1 MLGTRRACYRRG
13 VLSAAA
19 TSENPPTADSVEER
33 ILDAA
38 LVQFERVGVRK
49 TTIEDIARAADVDRA
64 TVYRRIGSR
73 DDVVS
78 AAFERE
84 VRRLLVDLS
93 EIPAR
98 HDVFDD
104 IVVDVFTTVITRW
117 RAHPLVERLL
127 TLEADRLLPQLTV
140 DGASF
145 FLLSVTASTEIL
157 RKVLEDGRFPD
168 IPDLGARVEVVCR
181 VVHSLILQP
190 VGTIDTDS
198 EQALA
203 SFARTYVVPILVAG
217 V

>member
-1 MLGTRRACYRRG
+1 MLST
-13 VLSAAA
+13 AA
-19 TSENPPTADSVEER
+19 TSGNSPTADSVEER

-49 TTIEDIARAADVDRA
+49 TTIEDIAKAADVDRA

-84 VRRLLVDLS
+84 VRRLLVDLG

-98 HDVFDD
+98 HDTFDD

-145 FLLSVTASTEIL
+145 FLLSVAASAEII
-157 RKVLEDGRFPD
+157 RKVLEDNRFPD

-190 VGTIDTDS
+190 VGTIDTGS

-203 SFARTYVVPILVAG
+203 SFARTYVLPILVPG
-217 V
+217 S

>member
-1 MLGTRRACYRRG
+1 MLST
-13 VLSAAA
+13 AA
-19 TSENPPTADSVEER
+19 TSGNSPTADSVEER

-49 TTIEDIARAADVDRA
+49 TTIEDIAKAADVDRA

-84 VRRLLVDLS
+84 VRRLLVDLG

-98 HDVFDD
+98 HDTFDD

-145 FLLSVTASTEIL
+145 FLLSVAASTEII
-157 RKVLEDGRFPD
+157 RKVLEDNRFPD
-168 IPDLGARVEVVCR
+168 ILDLGARVEVVCR

-190 VGTIDTDS
+190 VGTIDTGS

-203 SFARTYVVPILVAG
+203 SFARTYVLPILVPG
-217 V
+217 S

>member
-1 MLGTRRACYRRG
+1 MLST
-13 VLSAAA
+13 AA
-19 TSENPPTADSVEER
+19 TSGDSPTDSVEER

-38 LVQFERVGVRK
+38 LIQFQQVGVRK
-49 TTIEDIARAADVDRA
+49 TTVEDIARAADVDRA

-73 DDVVS
+73 DDVVR

-84 VRRLLVDLS
+84 VRRLLEDLR

-98 HDVFDD
+98 HDRFDD
-104 IVVDVFTTVITRW
+104 IVVEVFSTVITRW

-145 FLLSVTASTEIL
+145 FLLSVAASTEIIA
-157 RKVLEDGRFPD
+157 KVLEDNRFPE
-168 IPDLGARVEVVCR
+168 IPDLTARVEVVCR

-190 VGTIDTDS
+190 VGTVDTGSPD
-198 EQALA
+198 ALA
-203 SFARTYVVPILVAG
+203 AYARAYIVPILTR
-217 V
+217 

>member
-1 MLGTRRACYRRG
+1 MLST
-13 VLSAAA
+13 AA
-19 TSENPPTADSVEER
+19 TSENSPNADSVEER

-49 TTIEDIARAADVDRA
+49 TTIEDIAKAADVDRA

-84 VRRLLVDLS
+84 VRRLLADLS

-98 HDVFDD
+98 HDTFDG

-145 FLLSVTASTEIL
+145 FLISVAASTEIL
-157 RKVLEDGRFPD
+157 RKVLEDNRFPD
-168 IPDLGARVEVVCR
+168 IPDLSARVEVVCR

-190 VGTIDTDS
+190 VGTIDTGS

-203 SFARTYVVPILVAG
+203 AFARTYVVPILVAG
-217 V
+217 S

>member
-1 MLGTRRACYRRG
+1 MLST
-13 VLSAAA
+13 AA
-19 TSENPPTADSVEER
+19 TSGNSPTADSVEER

-64 TVYRRIGSR
+64 TIYRRIGSR

-84 VRRLLVDLS
+84 VRRLLADLG

-98 HDVFDD
+98 HDTFDD

-145 FLLSVTASTEIL
+145 FLLSVAASTEII
-157 RKVLEDGRFPD
+157 RKVLEGNRFPD
-168 IPDLGARVEVVCR
+168 IPDLSARVEVVCR

-190 VGTIDTDS
+190 VGTIDTGS

-203 SFARTYVVPILVAG
+203 AFARAYVVPILVTG
-217 V
+217 S

>member
-1 MLGTRRACYRRG
+1 MLST
-13 VLSAAA
+13 AA
-19 TSENPPTADSVEER
+19 TSGNSPTADSVEER

-49 TTIEDIARAADVDRA
+49 TTIEDIAKAADVDRA

-73 DDVVS
+73 DDVVR

-84 VRRLLVDLS
+84 VRRLLVDLG

-98 HDVFDD
+98 HDTFDD

-145 FLLSVTASTEIL
+145 FLLSVAASTEIL
-157 RKVLEDGRFPD
+157 RKVLEDSRFPD
-168 IPDLGARVEVVCR
+168 IPDLSARVEVACR

-190 VGTIDTDS
+190 VGTIDTGS

-203 SFARTYVVPILVAG
+203 AFARTYVVPILVAG
-217 V
+217 S

>member
-1 MLGTRRACYRRG
+1 MIGDRSACYRRV
-13 VLSAAA
+13 VLSTAA
-19 TSENPPTADSVEER
+19 TSGDSPTDSVEER

-38 LVQFERVGVRK
+38 LIQFQQVGVRK

-73 DDVVS
+73 DDVVR

-84 VRRLLVDLS
+84 VRRLLEDLR

-98 HDVFDD
+98 HDRFDD
-104 IVVDVFTTVITRW
+104 IVVEVFSTVITRW

-145 FLLSVTASTEIL
+145 FLLSVAASTEIIA
-157 RKVLEDGRFPD
+157 KVLEDNRFPE
-168 IPDLGARVEVVCR
+168 IPDLTARVEVVCR

-190 VGTIDTDS
+190 VGTVDTGSPD
-198 EQALA
+198 ALA
-203 SFARTYVVPILVAG
+203 AYARAYIVPILTR
-217 V
+217 

>member
-1 MLGTRRACYRRG
+1 M
-13 VLSAAA
+13 LSAAA
-19 TSENPPTADSVEER
+19 TSGNSPTADSVEER

-49 TTIEDIARAADVDRA
+49 TTIEDIAKAADVDRA

-84 VRRLLVDLS
+84 VRRLLADLG

-98 HDVFDD
+98 HDTFDD

-145 FLLSVTASTEIL
+145 FLLSVAASTEIL
-157 RKVLEDGRFPD
+157 RKVLEDSRFPD
-168 IPDLGARVEVVCR
+168 IPDLSARVEVVCR

-190 VGTIDTDS
+190 VGTIDTGS

-203 SFARTYVVPILVAG
+203 AFARTYVVPILVAG
-217 V
+217 L

>member
-1 MLGTRRACYRRG
+1 MVIGDRSACYRRV
-13 VLSAAA
+13 VLSTAA
-19 TSENPPTADSVEER
+19 TSGDSPTDSVEER

-38 LVQFERVGVRK
+38 LIQFQQVGVRK

-73 DDVVS
+73 DDVVR

-84 VRRLLVDLS
+84 VRRLLEDLR

-98 HDVFDD
+98 HDRFDD
-104 IVVDVFTTVITRW
+104 IVVEVFSTVITRW

-145 FLLSVTASTEIL
+145 FLLSVAASTEIIA
-157 RKVLEDGRFPD
+157 KVLEDNRFPE
-168 IPDLGARVEVVCR
+168 IPDLTARVEVVCR

-190 VGTIDTDS
+190 VGTVDTGSPD
-198 EQALA
+198 ALA
-203 SFARTYVVPILVAG
+203 AYARAYIVPILTR
-217 V
+217 

>member
-1 MLGTRRACYRRG
+1 MLST
-13 VLSAAA
+13 AA
-19 TSENPPTADSVEER
+19 TSGDSPTDSVEER

-38 LVQFERVGVRK
+38 LIQFQQVGVRK
-49 TTIEDIARAADVDRA
+49 TTVEDIARAADVDRA

-73 DDVVS
+73 DDVVR

-84 VRRLLVDLS
+84 VRRLLEDLR

-98 HDVFDD
+98 HDRFDD
-104 IVVDVFTTVITRW
+104 IVVEVFSTVITRW

-145 FLLSVTASTEIL
+145 FLLSVAASTEIIG
-157 RKVLEDGRFPD
+157 KVLEDNRFPE
-168 IPDLGARVEVVCR
+168 IPDLAARVEVVCR

-190 VGTIDTDS
+190 VGTVDTGSPD
-198 EQALA
+198 ALA
-203 SFARTYVVPILVAG
+203 AYARAYIVPILTR
-217 V
+217 

>member
-1 MLGTRRACYRRG
+1 MLST
-13 VLSAAA
+13 AA
-19 TSENPPTADSVEER
+19 TSGNSPTADSVEER

-49 TTIEDIARAADVDRA
+49 TTIEDIAKAADVDRA

-84 VRRLLVDLS
+84 VRRLLVDLG

-98 HDVFDD
+98 HDTFDD

-145 FLLSVTASTEIL
+145 FLLSVAASTEII
-157 RKVLEDGRFPD
+157 RKVLEDNRFPD

-190 VGTIDTDS
+190 VGTIDTGS

-203 SFARTYVVPILVAG
+203 AFARTYVLPILVPES
-217 V
+217 

>member
-1 MLGTRRACYRRG
+1 MLST
-13 VLSAAA
+13 AA
-19 TSENPPTADSVEER
+19 TSGDSPTDSVEER

-38 LVQFERVGVRK
+38 LIQFQQVGVRK

-73 DDVVS
+73 DDVVR

-84 VRRLLVDLS
+84 VRRLLEDLR

-98 HDVFDD
+98 HDRFDD
-104 IVVDVFTTVITRW
+104 IVVEVFSTVITRW

-145 FLLSVTASTEIL
+145 FLLSVAASTEIVA
-157 RKVLEDGRFPD
+157 KVLEDNRFPE
-168 IPDLGARVEVVCR
+168 IPDLTARVEVVCR

-190 VGTIDTDS
+190 VGTVDTGSPD
-198 EQALA
+198 ALA
-203 SFARTYVVPILVAG
+203 AYARAYIVPILTR
-217 V
+217 

>member
-1 MLGTRRACYRRG
+1 MLST
-13 VLSAAA
+13 AA
-19 TSENPPTADSVEER
+19 TSGNSPTADSVEER

-84 VRRLLVDLS
+84 VRRLLADLG

-98 HDVFDD
+98 HDTFDD

-145 FLLSVTASTEIL
+145 FLLSVAASTEII
-157 RKVLEDGRFPD
+157 RKVLDDNRFPD

-190 VGTIDTDS
+190 VGTIDTGS
-198 EQALA
+198 QQALA
-203 SFARTYVVPILVAG
+203 AFARAYVVPILVPG
-217 V
+217 S

>member
-1 MLGTRRACYRRG
+1 MLST
-13 VLSAAA
+13 AA
-19 TSENPPTADSVEER
+19 TSGNSPTADSVEER

-49 TTIEDIARAADVDRA
+49 TTIEDIAKAADVDRA

-84 VRRLLVDLS
+84 VRRLLVDLG

-98 HDVFDD
+98 HDTFDD

-145 FLLSVTASTEIL
+145 FLLSVAASTEII
-157 RKVLEDGRFPD
+157 RKVLADNRFPD

-190 VGTIDTDS
+190 VGTIDTGS
-198 EQALA
+198 GQALA
-203 SFARTYVVPILVAG
+203 AFARTYVLPILVPG
-217 V
+217 S

>member
-1 MLGTRRACYRRG
+1 MLST
-13 VLSAAA
+13 AA
-19 TSENPPTADSVEER
+19 TSGNSPTADSVEER

-49 TTIEDIARAADVDRA
+49 TTIEDIAKAADVDRA

-84 VRRLLVDLS
+84 VRRLLADLG

-98 HDVFDD
+98 HDSFDD

-145 FLLSVTASTEIL
+145 FLLSVAASTEII
-157 RKVLEDGRFPD
+157 RKVLEDNRFPD
-168 IPDLGARVEVVCR
+168 IPDLSARVEVVCR

-190 VGTIDTDS
+190 VGTIDTGS

-203 SFARTYVVPILVAG
+203 AFARAYVVPILVSG
-217 V
+217 P

>member
-1 MLGTRRACYRRG
+1 MLST
-13 VLSAAA
+13 AA
-19 TSENPPTADSVEER
+19 TSGNSPTADTVEER

-49 TTIEDIARAADVDRA
+49 TTIEDIAKAADVDRA

-84 VRRLLVDLS
+84 VRRLLVDLG

-98 HDVFDD
+98 HDTFDD

-145 FLLSVTASTEIL
+145 FLLSVAASTEII
-157 RKVLEDGRFPD
+157 RKVLEDNRFPD

-190 VGTIDTDS
+190 VGTIDTGS

-203 SFARTYVVPILVAG
+203 AFARTYVLPILVPG
-217 V
+217 S

>member
-1 MLGTRRACYRRG
+1 MLST
-13 VLSAAA
+13 AA
-19 TSENPPTADSVEER
+19 TSGNSPTADSVEER

-49 TTIEDIARAADVDRA
+49 TTIEDIAKAADVDRA

-84 VRRLLVDLS
+84 VRRLLVDLG

-98 HDVFDD
+98 HDTFDD

-145 FLLSVTASTEIL
+145 FLLSVAASTEII
-157 RKVLEDGRFPD
+157 RKVLEDNRFPD
-168 IPDLGARVEVVCR
+168 IPDLSARVEVVCR

-190 VGTIDTDS
+190 VGTIDTGS

-203 SFARTYVVPILVAG
+203 AFARTYVLPILVPG
-217 V
+217 S

>member
-1 MLGTRRACYRRG
+1 MLST
-13 VLSAAA
+13 AA
-19 TSENPPTADSVEER
+19 TSGDSPTDSVEER

-38 LVQFERVGVRK
+38 LIQFQQVGVRK
-49 TTIEDIARAADVDRA
+49 TTVEDIARAADVDRA

-73 DDVVS
+73 DDVVR

-84 VRRLLVDLS
+84 VRRLLEDLR

-98 HDVFDD
+98 HDRFDD
-104 IVVDVFTTVITRW
+104 IVVEVFSTVITRW

-145 FLLSVTASTEIL
+145 FLLSVAASTEIIAQ
-157 RKVLEDGRFPD
+157 VLEDNRFPE
-168 IPDLGARVEVVCR
+168 IPDLTARVEVVCR

-190 VGTIDTDS
+190 VGTVDTGSPD
-198 EQALA
+198 ALA
-203 SFARTYVVPILVAG
+203 AYARAYIVPILTR
-217 V
+217 

>member
-1 MLGTRRACYRRG
+1 MLST
-13 VLSAAA
+13 AA
-19 TSENPPTADSVEER
+19 TSENSPNFDSVEER

-49 TTIEDIARAADVDRA
+49 TTIEDIAKAADVDRA

-84 VRRLLVDLS
+84 VRRLLADLS

-98 HDVFDD
+98 HDTFDG

-145 FLLSVTASTEIL
+145 FLISVAASTEIL
-157 RKVLEDGRFPD
+157 RKVLEDNRFPD
-168 IPDLGARVEVVCR
+168 IPDLSARVEVVCR

-190 VGTIDTDS
+190 VGTIDTGS

-203 SFARTYVVPILVAG
+203 AFARTYVVPILVAG
-217 V
+217 S

>member
-1 MLGTRRACYRRG
+1 MLST
-13 VLSAAA
+13 AA
-19 TSENPPTADSVEER
+19 TSENSPTADSVEER

-49 TTIEDIARAADVDRA
+49 TTIEDIAKAADVDRA

-84 VRRLLVDLS
+84 VRRLLADLS

-98 HDVFDD
+98 HDTFDG

-145 FLLSVTASTEIL
+145 FLISVAASTEIL
-157 RKVLEDGRFPD
+157 RKVLEDNRFPD
-168 IPDLGARVEVVCR
+168 IPDLSARVEVVCR

-190 VGTIDTDS
+190 VGTIDTGS

-203 SFARTYVVPILVAG
+203 AFARTYVVPILVAG
-217 V
+217 S

>member
-1 MLGTRRACYRRG
+1 MLST
-13 VLSAAA
+13 AA
-19 TSENPPTADSVEER
+19 TSGDSPTADSVEER

-73 DDVVS
+73 DDVVR

-84 VRRLLVDLS
+84 VRGLLDDLR

-98 HDVFDD
+98 HEAFDD

-117 RAHPLVERLL
+117 RTHPLVERLL
-127 TLEADRLLPQLTV
+127 TLEADRILPQLTV
-140 DGASF
+140 EGGSF
-145 FLLSVTASTEIL
+145 FLLSVAASTEIL
-157 RKVLEDGRFPD
+157 GKVLEDNRFPA
-168 IPDLGARVEVVCR
+168 IPDLPARVEVVCR

-190 VGTIDTDS
+190 VGGIDTS
-198 EQALA
+198 SPAALA
-203 SFARTYVVPILVAG
+203 AFARAYVVPILTR
-217 V
+217 

>member
-1 MLGTRRACYRRG
+1 MLST
-13 VLSAAA
+13 AA
-19 TSENPPTADSVEER
+19 TSGNSPTADSIEER

-49 TTIEDIARAADVDRA
+49 TTIEDIAKAADVDRA

-73 DDVVS
+73 DDVVR

-84 VRRLLVDLS
+84 VRRLLADLS

-98 HDVFDD
+98 HDTFDD

-145 FLLSVTASTEIL
+145 FLISVAASTDIL
-157 RKVLEDGRFPD
+157 RKVLEDSRFPD
-168 IPDLGARVEVVCR
+168 IPDLGARVEVACR

-190 VGTIDTDS
+190 VGTIDTGS

-203 SFARTYVVPILVAG
+203 AFARTYVVPILVAG
-217 V
+217 S

>member
-1 MLGTRRACYRRG
+1 MLST
-13 VLSAAA
+13 AA
-19 TSENPPTADSVEER
+19 TSGNSPTADSVEER

-84 VRRLLVDLS
+84 VRRLLADLG

-98 HDVFDD
+98 HDTFDD
-104 IVVDVFTTVITRW
+104 IVVDIFTTVITRW

-145 FLLSVTASTEIL
+145 FLLSVAASTEII
-157 RKVLEDGRFPD
+157 RKVLEDSRFPD
-168 IPDLGARVEVVCR
+168 IPDLSARVEVVCR

-190 VGTIDTDS
+190 VGTIDTGS

-203 SFARTYVVPILVAG
+203 AFARAYVVPILVTG
-217 V
+217 S

>member
-1 MLGTRRACYRRG
+1 MLST
-13 VLSAAA
+13 AA
-19 TSENPPTADSVEER
+19 TSGNTPTADSVEER

-49 TTIEDIARAADVDRA
+49 TTIEDIAKAADVDRA

-73 DDVVS
+73 DDVVR

-84 VRRLLVDLS
+84 VRRLLADLG

-98 HDVFDD
+98 HDTFDD
-104 IVVDVFTTVITRW
+104 IVVEVFTTVITRW

-145 FLLSVTASTEIL
+145 FLLSVATSTEIL
-157 RKVLEDGRFPD
+157 RKVLEDNRFPD

-190 VGTIDTDS
+190 VGTIDTGS

-203 SFARTYVVPILVAG
+203 AFARTYVVPILVTG
-217 V
+217 S

>member
-1 MLGTRRACYRRG
+1 MLST
-13 VLSAAA
+13 AA
-19 TSENPPTADSVEER
+19 TSGNSPTADSVEER

-49 TTIEDIARAADVDRA
+49 TTIEDIAKAADVDRA

-84 VRRLLVDLS
+84 VRRLLADLS

-98 HDVFDD
+98 HDTFDG

-140 DGASF
+140 DGGSF
-145 FLLSVTASTEIL
+145 FLLSVAASTEIL
-157 RKVLEDGRFPD
+157 RKVLEDNRFPD
-168 IPDLGARVEVVCR
+168 IPDLSARVEVVCR

-190 VGTIDTDS
+190 VGTIDTGS

-203 SFARTYVVPILVAG
+203 AFARTYVVPILVAG
-217 V
+217 T

>member
-1 MLGTRRACYRRG
+1 MLST
-13 VLSAAA
+13 AA
-19 TSENPPTADSVEER
+19 TSGNSPTADSVEER

-49 TTIEDIARAADVDRA
+49 TTIEDIAKAADVDRA

-84 VRRLLVDLS
+84 VRRLLVDLG

-98 HDVFDD
+98 HDTFDD

-145 FLLSVTASTEIL
+145 FLLSVAASTEII
-157 RKVLEDGRFPD
+157 RKVLADNRFPD

-190 VGTIDTDS
+190 VGTIDTGS

-203 SFARTYVVPILVAG
+203 SFARTYVLPILVPG
-217 V
+217 S

>member
-1 MLGTRRACYRRG
+1 MLST
-13 VLSAAA
+13 AA
-19 TSENPPTADSVEER
+19 TSGNSPTADSVEER

-49 TTIEDIARAADVDRA
+49 TTIEDIAKAADVDRA

-84 VRRLLVDLS
+84 VRRLLADLG

-98 HDVFDD
+98 HDTFDD

-145 FLLSVTASTEIL
+145 FLLSVAASTEII
-157 RKVLEDGRFPD
+157 RKVLADNRFPD

-190 VGTIDTDS
+190 VGTIDTGS

-203 SFARTYVVPILVAG
+203 SFARTYVLPILVPG
-217 V
+217 S

>member
-1 MLGTRRACYRRG
+1 MLST
-13 VLSAAA
+13 AA
-19 TSENPPTADSVEER
+19 TSGNSPTADSVEER

-49 TTIEDIARAADVDRA
+49 TTIEDIAKAADVDRA

-73 DDVVS
+73 DDVVR

-84 VRRLLVDLS
+84 VRRLLADLG

-98 HDVFDD
+98 HDAFDD

-145 FLLSVTASTEIL
+145 FLLSVATSTEII
-157 RKVLEDGRFPD
+157 RKVLEDNRFPD

-190 VGTIDTDS
+190 VGTIDTGS

-203 SFARTYVVPILVAG
+203 AFARAYVVPILVTGA
-217 V
+217 

>member
-1 MLGTRRACYRRG
+1 MVIGDRSACYRRV
-13 VLSAAA
+13 VLSTAA
-19 TSENPPTADSVEER
+19 TSEDSPTDSVEER

-38 LVQFERVGVRK
+38 LIQFQQVGVRK

-73 DDVVS
+73 DDVVR

-84 VRRLLVDLS
+84 VRRLLEDLR

-98 HDVFDD
+98 HDRFDD
-104 IVVDVFTTVITRW
+104 IVVEVFSTVITRW

-145 FLLSVTASTEIL
+145 FLLSVAASTEIIA
-157 RKVLEDGRFPD
+157 KVLEDNRFPE
-168 IPDLGARVEVVCR
+168 IPDLTARVEVVCR

-190 VGTIDTDS
+190 VGTVDTGSPD
-198 EQALA
+198 ALA
-203 SFARTYVVPILVAG
+203 AYARAYIVPILTR
-217 V
+217 

>member
-1 MLGTRRACYRRG
+1 M
-13 VLSAAA
+13 LSAAA

>member
-1 MLGTRRACYRRG
+1 MLST
-13 VLSAAA
+13 AA
-19 TSENPPTADSVEER
+19 TSGNSPTADSVEER

-49 TTIEDIARAADVDRA
+49 TTIEDIAKAADVDRA

-84 VRRLLVDLS
+84 VRRLLVDLG

-98 HDVFDD
+98 HDTFDD

-145 FLLSVTASTEIL
+145 FLLSVAASTEII
-157 RKVLEDGRFPD
+157 RKVLEDNRFPD

-190 VGTIDTDS
+190 VGTIDTGS

-203 SFARTYVVPILVAG
+203 SFARTYVLPILVPG
-217 V
+217 S

>member
-1 MLGTRRACYRRG
+1 MLST
-13 VLSAAA
+13 AA
-19 TSENPPTADSVEER
+19 TSGNSPTADSVEER

-49 TTIEDIARAADVDRA
+49 TTIEDIAKAADVDRA

-84 VRRLLVDLS
+84 VRRLLVDLG

-98 HDVFDD
+98 HDTFDE

-145 FLLSVTASTEIL
+145 FLLSVAASTEII
-157 RKVLEDGRFPD
+157 RKVLEDNRFPD

-190 VGTIDTDS
+190 VGTIDTGS

-203 SFARTYVVPILVAG
+203 AFARTYVLPILVPG
-217 V
+217 S

>member
-1 MLGTRRACYRRG
+1 MVIGDRSACYRRV
-13 VLSAAA
+13 VLSTAA
-19 TSENPPTADSVEER
+19 TSGDSPTDSVEER

-38 LVQFERVGVRK
+38 LIQFQQVGVRK

-73 DDVVS
+73 DDVVR

-84 VRRLLVDLS
+84 VRRLLEDLR

-98 HDVFDD
+98 HDRFDD
-104 IVVDVFTTVITRW
+104 IVVEVFSTVITRW

-145 FLLSVTASTEIL
+145 FLLSVAASTEIVA
-157 RKVLEDGRFPD
+157 KVLEDNRFPE
-168 IPDLGARVEVVCR
+168 IPDLTARVEVVCR

-190 VGTIDTDS
+190 VGTVDTGSPD
-198 EQALA
+198 ALA
-203 SFARTYVVPILVAG
+203 AYARAYIVPILTR
-217 V
+217 

>member
-1 MLGTRRACYRRG
+1 
-13 VLSAAA
+13 VLSTAA
-19 TSENPPTADSVEER
+19 TSGNSPTADSVEER

-49 TTIEDIARAADVDRA
+49 TTIEDIAKAADVDRA

-84 VRRLLVDLS
+84 VRRLLVDLG

-98 HDVFDD
+98 HDTFDD

-145 FLLSVTASTEIL
+145 FLLSVAASTEII
-157 RKVLEDGRFPD
+157 RKVLEDNRFPD

-190 VGTIDTDS
+190 VGTIDTGS

-203 SFARTYVVPILVAG
+203 AFARTYVLPILVPG
-217 V
+217 S

>member
-1 MLGTRRACYRRG
+1 MLST
-13 VLSAAA
+13 AA
-19 TSENPPTADSVEER
+19 TSGDSPTDSVEER

-38 LVQFERVGVRK
+38 LIQFQQVGVRK

-73 DDVVS
+73 DDVVR

-84 VRRLLVDLS
+84 VRRLLEDLR
-93 EIPAR
+93 EIPAC
-98 HDVFDD
+98 HDRFDD
-104 IVVDVFTTVITRW
+104 IVVEVFSTVITRW

-145 FLLSVTASTEIL
+145 FLLSVAASTEIIA
-157 RKVLEDGRFPD
+157 KVLEDNRFPE
-168 IPDLGARVEVVCR
+168 IPDLTARVEVVCR

-190 VGTIDTDS
+190 VGTVDTGSPD
-198 EQALA
+198 ALA
-203 SFARTYVVPILVAG
+203 AYARAYIVPILTR
-217 V
+217 